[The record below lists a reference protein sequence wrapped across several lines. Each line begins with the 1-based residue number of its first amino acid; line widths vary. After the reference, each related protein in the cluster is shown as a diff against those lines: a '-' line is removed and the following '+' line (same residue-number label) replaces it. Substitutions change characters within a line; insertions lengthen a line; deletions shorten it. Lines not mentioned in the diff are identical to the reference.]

1 MRPAS
6 RVVHLCPTHFGAGSV
21 IAGAERYSY
30 HLAHAVARWTE
41 TTLVTF
47 GPESF
52 VRQEGGLT
60 IRCFRPLTYA
70 KGLKGNPFSVG
81 FLRAL
86 WGAEII
92 HCLQFKTLTTDLAI
106 LFGAATRKKVFV
118 TDLGGATDLSL
129 SYHLPL
135 WRGVTSFLLISE
147 FSHGFYRELP
157 VEARVIYGGV
167 DADLFSPGD
176 ASKGAAI
183 LFVGRILPS
192 KGIDVVIRALAPE
205 MELCVIGQ
213 PYDGGYLDQL
223 RSLSTGKRVEFQ
235 TDVSDDQL
243 ILKYRQARLTV
254 IPSLVDGGYTT
265 AMESM
270 ACGTP
275 VVATN
280 VGSLPELV
288 EDGVTGFIVPPREPS
303 AMREKIELL
312 LSNPDLAG
320 EMGRRGRERVLSR
333 FTWDAVAR
341 RCLDAYGLGSKGD
354 TTLST
359 DPSP

>member
-1 MRPAS
+1 MRFAS
-6 RVVHLCPTHFGAGSV
+6 KVVHLCPTHFGPSSV
-21 IAGAERYSY
+21 IAGGERYSY
-30 HLAHAVARWTE
+30 HLARAVARWTE

-52 VRQEGGLT
+52 VRQEGELT

-70 KGLKGNPFSVG
+70 KGLKGNPFSIS
-81 FLRAL
+81 FLREL
-86 WGAEII
+86 WDAEII

-135 WRGVTSFLLISE
+135 WRGITSLLLISE
-147 FSHGFYRELP
+147 FNHGLYRELP

-176 ASKGAAI
+176 APKGATI
-183 LFVGRILPS
+183 LCVGRILPS
-192 KGIDVVIRALAPE
+192 KGIDVLIRALAQD
-205 MELCVIGQ
+205 MGLCVIGQ
-213 PYDGGYLDQL
+213 PYDDEYLRDL
-223 RSLSTGKRVEFQ
+223 RILSTGKRVEFQ

-275 VVATN
+275 VVATS

-288 EDGVTGFIVPPREPS
+288 EDGVTGFVVPPRDPS

-312 LSNPDLAG
+312 LSHPHLAS
-320 EMGRRGRERVLSR
+320 EMGRRGRERVLAR

-341 RCLDAYGLGSKGD
+341 RCLDAYGLR
-354 TTLST
+354 
-359 DPSP
+359 P